1 MLTRAMAKQLS
12 AASAHGCLFIDF
24 LSKEVPK
31 KVFEALKHP
40 GWDETGIVIKNKAR
54 LVAQGYNQQ
63 EGIDYD
69 VTFTPVVRLEAI
81 RIFLVFSTYMNFI
94 VYQMDVKSTFL
105 NVQIYVDDII
115 FGSTSIKLCKQFA
128 KLMTQRYEM
137 SMMGVLT
144 YFLGFQIK
152 QYERGISINQE
163 KYVKDLLK
171 KYDINGSSVKTP
183 MVPPNNLGPD
193 LNGKSVNKTQ
203 YRGMIGSLMYLT
215 TSRPDIQFSTCL
227 CVRYQ
232 ANPKESN
239 LSFDLKGYSNSDYAS
254 CNMDKKITSGLE
266 TILTQPITGKGASF
280 IARQVEEDKALRTIK
295 LEDLAKLVSSVQP
308 SFKDLD
314 SPEDDPIIVVD
325 DRDQDEEADEVHAT
339 TNVETEDTSV
349 PKSSSPRNK
358 AEAEAAL
365 FKAQPSFPNV
375 GQLNELLVKSLQ
387 IEFLKI
393 LSAHDFSSSLP
404 TELKDLPSKF
414 NELTEEVKGLK
425 KQGHELEIELPGDLK
440 KIPTDPPKSSS
451 QLEGEHIKKDK
462 GKKAMSS
469 EEAEKES
476 TNSDSNDDDETYVTG
491 SMVEPSTIKKLKKF
505 EFITEDGRHIHLN
518 EEEINR

>member
-1 MLTRAMAKQLS
+1 
-12 AASAHGCLFIDF
+12 
-24 LSKEVPK
+24 
-31 KVFEALKHP
+31 
-40 GWDETGIVIKNKAR
+40 
-54 LVAQGYNQQ
+54 
-63 EGIDYD
+63 
-69 VTFTPVVRLEAI
+69 
-81 RIFLVFSTYMNFI
+81 
-94 VYQMDVKSTFL
+94 
-105 NVQIYVDDII
+105 
-115 FGSTSIKLCKQFA
+115 
-128 KLMTQRYEM
+128 
-137 SMMGVLT
+137 
-144 YFLGFQIK
+144 
-152 QYERGISINQE
+152 
-163 KYVKDLLK
+163 
-171 KYDINGSSVKTP
+171 
-183 MVPPNNLGPD
+183 
-193 LNGKSVNKTQ
+193 
-203 YRGMIGSLMYLT
+203 
-215 TSRPDIQFSTCL
+215 
-227 CVRYQ
+227 
-232 ANPKESN
+232 
-239 LSFDLKGYSNSDYAS
+239 FDLKGYSNSDYAS

-414 NELTEEVKGLK
+414 NELTEEVASVQAKLK
-425 KQGHELEIELPGDLK
+425 TFNALPGLLLNV
-440 KIPTDPPKSSS
+440 T
-451 QLEGEHIKKDK
+451 
-462 GKKAMSS
+462 KA
-469 EEAEKES
+469 
-476 TNSDSNDDDETYVTG
+476 
-491 SMVEPSTIKKLKKF
+491 LKKF
-505 EFITEDGRHIHLN
+505 AQVLDFASSKARDQSVPSSGQADTMPAKGEKNTNQATIS
-518 EEEINR
+518 